1 MQSKNMDMTPDYP
14 GSTSCA
20 ECDCIAYE
28 AIMKTLAEHDAEKM
42 EIFRSLEQ
50 LNRTHVNGIACP
62 NCGKELWDT
71 NPTVL
76 LTSYPPRKQ
85 ISCIEC
91 GYAGTRLV

>member
-1 MQSKNMDMTPDYP
+1 
-14 GSTSCA
+14 
-20 ECDCIAYE
+20 
-28 AIMKTLAEHDAEKM
+28 MKEEIKLTKEQFDLLSSDANYRENN
-42 EIFRSLEQ
+42 F
-50 LNRTHVNGIACP
+50 ACP